1 MIAGD
6 FCTLDATG
14 ESGQCDLLEKC
25 PQAIVALTTQ
35 HILPQN
41 CGFDGA
47 KPIVCC
53 VQSGGTGPVT
63 QTTTKKPTTTK
74 TTRKTTTTK
83 TIITAEP
90 TTTTRKTVTQ
100 DPNRPRQI
108 GDRARESKY

>member
-1 MIAGD
+1 M
-6 FCTLDATG
+6 DATG
-14 ESGQCDLLEKC
+14 ETGQCDLLEKC
-25 PQAIVALTTQ
+25 PQAIQALTTQ

-53 VQSGGTGPVT
+53 VQSGGTGPVI
-63 QTTTKKPTTTK
+63 QTTTKPTTT
-74 TTRKTTTTK
+74 TTRR
-83 TIITAEP
+83 
-90 TTTTRKTVTQ
+90 TTTTRKITTTATTKPTTTTKSVTE